1 MYFFCA
7 FRLSYGVEHLPIG
20 VRQVA
25 AIHSHT
31 ACPMVFESVT
41 SQNTPKAVKVLLV
54 DDQQYVRTGLRL
66 LLQLE
71 PGTTVIGEAGNGAEA
86 MALAGSLHPDLIIMD
101 VEMPGLDG
109 ITSAHRCVDLLPGC
123 VVIMLSIHSRPEM
136 RERALAA
143 GAWAF
148 VEKGKPQELRDTL
161 RRAIG
166 ALDSH
171 PSN

>member
-1 MYFFCA
+1 MTA
-7 FRLSYGVEHLPIG
+7 TPAL
-20 VRQVA
+20 RQ
-25 AIHSHT
+25 SKQREFT
-31 ACPMVFESVT
+31 
-41 SQNTPKAVKVLLV
+41 VLVV
-54 DDQQYVRTGLRL
+54 DDQASVRVGLRL
-66 LLQLE
+66 LLQFE
-71 PGTTVIGEAGNGAEA
+71 SNVNIVGEAGNGAEA
-86 MALAGSLHPDLIIMD
+86 VALARSLRPDLVIMD

-109 ITSAHRCVDLLPGC
+109 VAAARRCVDLLPAC
-123 VVIMLSIHSRPEM
+123 MVIMLSIHSRPEV

-171 PSN
+171 PGN